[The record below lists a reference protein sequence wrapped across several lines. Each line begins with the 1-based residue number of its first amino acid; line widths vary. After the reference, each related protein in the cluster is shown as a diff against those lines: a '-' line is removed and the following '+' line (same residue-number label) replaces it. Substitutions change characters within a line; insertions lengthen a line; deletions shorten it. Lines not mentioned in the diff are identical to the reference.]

1 MNDYIIT
8 VFCDVH
14 TRDYYHKICICDMRY
29 YIAGKEGVRSVPNVR
44 YYHKLFSDQ
53 DIPNW

>member
-1 MNDYIIT
+1 MFIPWTIIT
-8 VFCDVH
+8 KYAFM
-14 TRDYYHKICICDMRY
+14 IWRY